1 MQQVTRKKLAAGVNL
16 TCVTTPKFK
25 RAVLR
30 AVLLLPLGGPD
41 AARRACLPHVLRRGT
56 KRLPDLRTIGAELD
70 ELYGARIEAVVRKEG
85 EHLAVGFLSDCIDE
99 SCAPGADGLTAGVIR
114 LLAELLCEPYTQ
126 EGVFCADYT
135 AGERENLID
144 LIAALKNDPRSWA
157 PMRLTQLMCAEEPYG
172 QPVYGTKEQ
181 AEKITERKLYA
192 AYCRALEEAQLE
204 LFYCGP
210 LAPETVGQLFAETPL
225 AQPRTGA
232 GVLSETRVLAQPTGV
247 AREIIEEEAVTQ
259 GKLSIG
265 FRTGGASL
273 TGGDA
278 AAYWMFQTLYG
289 GSTNSKL
296 FLNVREKQSLCYY
309 ASAQFIAPKGIMMV
323 NSGIENDK
331 FTVARDEI
339 LRQLDACREG
349 DITDAEIDG
358 ARRTLTTNW
367 GAMLDDPLTL
377 ERYWLGQAAAGTMV
391 SAEERIAQVQAV
403 DRARIIAAA
412 QATALD
418 TVYFMKGAAQ

>member
-1 MQQVTRKKLAAGVNL
+1 MQQVTRKKLAAGVKL

-41 AARRACLPHVLRRGT
+41 AALRACLPHVLRRGT

-126 EGVFCADYT
+126 EGVFCPDYT

-144 LIAALKNDPRSWA
+144 RIAALKNDPRSWA

-225 AQPRTGA
+225 AQSRTGA
-232 GVLSETRVLAQPTGV
+232 GVLSETRVLAQPTGA
-247 AREIIEEEAVTQ
+247 AREIVEEEAVTQ

>member
-1 MQQVTRKKLAAGVNL
+1 MQQVTRKKLAEGVHL

-30 AVLLLPLGGPD
+30 AALLLPLGGPD
-41 AARRACLPHVLRRGT
+41 AALRACLPHVLRRGT
-56 KRLPDLRTIGAELD
+56 RALPDLRAIGEALD
-70 ELYGARIEAVVRKEG
+70 GLYGARIEAVVRREG

-99 SCAPGADGLTAGVIR
+99 GCAPGADGLTAGVIR
-114 LLAELLCEPYTQ
+114 LLAELLCDPYTQ
-126 EGVFCADYT
+126 DGAFCPDYT

-144 LIAALKNDPRSWA
+144 RIAAQKNDPRVWA
-157 PMRLTQLMCAEEPYG
+157 PLRLTQLMCADEAYG
-172 QPVYGTKEQ
+172 QPVHGTKAQ
-181 AEKITERKLYA
+181 AEKINEKKLYA
-192 AYCRALEEAQLE
+192 AYQRALDEAQLE

-210 LAPETVGQLFAETPL
+210 LDAGTAEALFAQTPL
-225 AQPRTGA
+225 AQPRPGA
-232 GVLSETRVLAQPTGV
+232 LPLPPTAVLAQPAGE
-247 AREIIEEEAVTQ
+247 AREVVEEEPVTQ
-259 GKLSIG
+259 GKLSLG

-273 TGGDA
+273 TGGDP
-278 AAYWMFQTLYG
+278 AAYWVFQTLYG
-289 GSTNSKL
+289 GSTSSKL

-309 ASAQFIAPKGIMMV
+309 ASAQFVPAKGIMMV

-331 FTVARDEI
+331 FEVARDEI
-339 LRQLDACREG
+339 LRQLDECRAG

-391 SAEERIAQVQAV
+391 SAEERIAQVQTV
-403 DRARIIAAA
+403 GRDRIVAAA

-418 TVYFMKGAAQ
+418 TVYFMKGAGA

>member
-1 MQQVTRKKLAAGVNL
+1 MQQVTRKKLTAGVNL

-41 AARRACLPHVLRRGT
+41 AALRACLPHVLRRGT

-99 SCAPGADGLTAGVIR
+99 SCAPGANGLTAGVIR

-144 LIAALKNDPRSWA
+144 RIAALKNDPRSWA

-232 GVLSETRVLAQPTGV
+232 GVLSETRVLAQPTGA

>member
-30 AVLLLPLGGPD
+30 AVLMLPLGGPD
-41 AARRACLPHVLRRGT
+41 AALRACLPYVLRRGT

-99 SCAPGADGLTAGVIR
+99 SCAPGANGLTAGVIH
-114 LLAELLCEPYTQ
+114 LIAELLCDPYTR
-126 EGVFCADYT
+126 EGVFSPDYT
-135 AGERENLID
+135 TGERENLID
-144 LIAALKNDPRSWA
+144 RIAAQKNDPRVWA
-157 PMRLTQLMCAEEPYG
+157 PMRLTQLMCADEPYG

-210 LAPETVGQLFAETPL
+210 LAPETVGQLFAETSL
-225 AQPRTGA
+225 VQERTGA
-232 GVLSETRVLAQPTGV
+232 GVLPATRVLAQPAGA
-247 AREIIEEEAVTQ
+247 AREIVEEEAVTQ

-289 GSTNSKL
+289 GSTSSKL
-296 FLNVREKQSLCYY
+296 FLNVREKKSLCYY

-331 FTVARDEI
+331 FAVARDEI
-339 LRQLDACREG
+339 LRQLDVCREG

-391 SAEERIAQVQAV
+391 SAEERITQVQAV

>member
-1 MQQVTRKKLAAGVNL
+1 MQQVTRKKLAEGVHL

-25 RAVLR
+25 RAVIR
-30 AVLLLPLGGPD
+30 TALLLPLGGED
-41 AARRACLPHVLRRGT
+41 SALRACLPHVLRRGT
-56 KRLPDLRTIGAELD
+56 RALPDLRAIGEALD
-70 ELYGARIEAVVRKEG
+70 GLYGARIEAVVRREG
-85 EHLAVGFLSDCIDE
+85 EQLAVGFLSDCIDE

-114 LLAELLCEPYTQ
+114 LLAALLYDPYTQ
-126 EGVFCADYT
+126 DGAFCPDYT
-135 AGERENLID
+135 AGERENLLD
-144 LIAALKNDPRSWA
+144 RIAAQKNDPRVWA
-157 PMRLTQLMCAEEPYG
+157 PLRLTQLMCADEPYG
-172 QPVYGTKEQ
+172 QPVHGTKEQ
-181 AEKITERKLYA
+181 AEKINEKKLYA
-192 AYCRALEEAQLE
+192 AYQRALDEAQLE

-210 LAPETVGQLFAETPL
+210 LAADAVETLFAQTPL
-225 AQPRTGA
+225 AQPRPKALPLLPTVVLPQPA
-232 GVLSETRVLAQPTGV
+232 GE
-247 AREIIEEEAVTQ
+247 AREVVEEEPVTQ
-259 GKLSIG
+259 AKLSLG

-273 TGGDA
+273 TGGDP
-278 AAYWMFQTLYG
+278 AAYWVFQTLYG
-289 GSTNSKL
+289 GSTSSKL

-331 FTVARDEI
+331 FAVARDEI

-358 ARRTLTTNW
+358 ARRTLATNW

-391 SAEERIAQVQAV
+391 SAEERIAQVQTV

-412 QATALD
+412 QATTLD
-418 TVYFMKGAAQ
+418 MVYLMKGAAK